1 MIGVELPEAQPSTA
15 LPEDLPLEI
24 LFNDAD
30 VVVVNKPAGMV
41 VHPAAGN
48 PSGTLVNALLH
59 HVKDLSGIG
68 GEVRPGIVHR
78 LDKGTSGVM
87 VIAKNDDA
95 HKELARQFH
104 DREVEKEYV
113 ALAWG
118 LVQQRKRINAAIGR
132 DPKNRVKMST
142 RAGRARHAVTRV
154 TWSRDLKGVT
164 LLRVAIA
171 TGRTHQIRVHLSAIG
186 HPIVGDALYGG
197 VHRRVPHPLRA
208 VTKLTRP
215 FLHAERLVFTHP
227 RTGSAWNSP
236 RRCLPISKPSSRSW
250 CRRINSMRFS
260 ARPTAEPDRGR
271 LRRGAEFFDRFGF
284 KARNACQRDAAQPLL
299 EKPGRADGAFE
310 GWMRTSCALVPK
322 YNTASSCCS
331 IGSTAHS
338 LAGSGFM
345 APSTN
350 CMRGRLERGAQ
361 YRRGRATSRE
371 RPQTPGAAT
380 TSLREMLRSA
390 HRPESRW

>member
-1 MIGVELPEAQPSTA
+1 
-15 LPEDLPLEI
+15 
-24 LFNDAD
+24 
-30 VVVVNKPAGMV
+30 VVNKPAGMV

-68 GEVRPGIVHR
+68 GEIRPGIVHR

-87 VIAKNDDA
+87 VVAKNDDA

-132 DPKNRVKMST
+132 DPKNRVKMTT
-142 RAGRARHAVTRV
+142 RRDDRARSAVTRV
-154 TWSRDLKGVT
+154 TWARDLKGVT

-208 VTKLTRP
+208 VQKLTRP
-215 FLHAERLVFTHP
+215 FLHSERLAFTHP
-227 RTGSAWNSP
+227 RTQERLEFTAP
-236 RRCLPISKPSSRSW
+236 LP
-250 CRRINSMRFS
+250 
-260 ARPTAEPDRGR
+260 D
-271 LRRGAEFFDRFGF
+271 D
-284 KARNACQRDAAQPLL
+284 L
-299 EKPGRADGAFE
+299 EAVLIE
-310 GWMRTSCALVPK
+310 LVPEDQ
-322 YNTASSCCS
+322 YAS
-331 IGSTAHS
+331 IFT
-338 LAGSGFM
+338 
-345 APSTN
+345 
-350 CMRGRLERGAQ
+350 
-361 YRRGRATSRE
+361 RE
-371 RPQTPGAAT
+371 PIDAD
-380 TSLREMLRSA
+380 E
-390 HRPESRW
+390 

>member
-1 MIGVELPEAQPSTA
+1 LSRIEFTAEADHAGDRLDRFLTSQVPDFSRSQIQRLIESGHVTHSRYKKVKANNDIREGDVIGVEMPEAQPIA
-15 LPEDLPLEI
+15 AQPEDLPLEI

-68 GEVRPGIVHR
+68 GEIRPGIVHR

-132 DPKNRVKMST
+132 DPKNRVKMTT
-142 RAGRARHAVTRV
+142 RRDDRARSAVTRV

-186 HPIVGDALYGG
+186 HPICGDALYGG

-215 FLHAERLVFTHP
+215 FLHAERLAFTHP
-227 RTGSAWNSP
+227 RTQE
-236 RRCLPISKPSSRSW
+236 RLE
-250 CRRINSMRFS
+250 FS
-260 ARPTAEPDRGR
+260 APLPDDLEAVLMELVPEDQFVNIFARP
-271 LRRGAEFFDRFGF
+271 
-284 KARNACQRDAAQPLL
+284 AAQP
-299 EKPGRADGAFE
+299 AD
-310 GWMRTSCALVPK
+310 
-322 YNTASSCCS
+322 
-331 IGSTAHS
+331 
-338 LAGSGFM
+338 
-345 APSTN
+345 
-350 CMRGRLERGAQ
+350 
-361 YRRGRATSRE
+361 
-371 RPQTPGAAT
+371 
-380 TSLREMLRSA
+380 
-390 HRPESRW
+390 